1 MDSYLNHV
9 KEIYLA
15 GDLASLAVPYCHYR
29 LSMHSSRW
37 ANLGGSVAGEGEVS
51 IKDLGGFFG
60 KEAKEA
66 SLFLVIF
73 PRLGSNP
80 LQGRIVAVHTPWM
93 KYLQDGRRID
103 SNPYE
108 HEKRVSFSVP
118 QALELVDV

>member
-1 MDSYLNHV
+1 MLLV
-9 KEIYLA
+9 R
-15 GDLASLAVPYCHYR
+15 VPFFHQGFGQVFR
-29 LSMHSSRW
+29 EGSERSQLVLSDISSPG
-37 ANLGGSVAGEGEVS
+37 LQ
-51 IKDLGGFFG
+51 
-60 KEAKEA
+60 
-66 SLFLVIF
+66 
-73 PRLGSNP
+73 P